1 MCTAS
6 QLPRTP
12 TRGRPPTHH
21 HHSPTRPLAHPPTPP
36 HTTRMESGL
45 RKTVAFSLPSSG
57 WRVLACARS
66 RNEQNWKCISEK
78 RLHFPYRKT
87 VAFSL
92 PKTGS
97 APFDINT
104 PDLFPTVI
112 AQPFFGSVFATV
124 FREVNSVQ
132 SRMPCPRPTTPPPPR
147 PPPPPPAHPP
157 HTPPPPH
164 PPARSPARQP
174 ARSPRLQPRPH
185 TRSPARRPARRPPD
199 CRDARPCPNAAPREA
214 HRSADRP

>member
-132 SRMPCPRPTTPPPPR
+132 SRMPCPRPTTR
-147 PPPPPPAHPP
+147 PPARPPDSPPAH
-157 HTPPPPH
+157 H
-164 PPARSPARQP
+164 AYSPARTP
-174 ARSPRLQPRPH
+174 ARPPAGPPAAHPTAATHGRAQTPHPERRTDPR
-185 TRSPARRPARRPPD
+185 TD
-199 CRDARPCPNAAPREA
+199 REWVCKKT
-214 HRSADRP
+214 HIDWRV